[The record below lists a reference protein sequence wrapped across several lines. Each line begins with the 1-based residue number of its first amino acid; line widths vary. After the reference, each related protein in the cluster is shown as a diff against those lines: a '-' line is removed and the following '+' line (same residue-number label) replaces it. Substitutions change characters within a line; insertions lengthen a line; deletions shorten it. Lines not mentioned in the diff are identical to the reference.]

1 MTKPTINQ
9 TMQDQLADY
18 LHFLRVERGLV
29 TNSIKSYQQDLT
41 EFATYLMTQKLTSF
55 KLVDRYVVLN
65 YLQVLDEQ
73 GKARNTIIHA
83 VSSLRKFF
91 QYLAQMQAIDSDP
104 MLKIDTPK
112 RAQHLPQV
120 LSAHEVERLLA
131 VPKLD
136 TILGLRDRALL
147 EVMYATGLR
156 VSETIN
162 VKLDDLHLD
171 LGLIQTI
178 GKGDKERIIPIG
190 DVAIDFVEQ
199 YLKTARPK
207 LVSPKRRNPYLF
219 LNNHGGQLTRQG
231 VWKNLK
237 AQVKAA
243 GIEKDVTPHTLRHSF
258 ATHILE
264 NGADLRVVQELLG
277 HADISTTQIYTH
289 ITKKRLA
296 EVYNK
301 YHPRA

>member
-1 MTKPTINQ
+1 MSKPKIEQ
-9 TMQDQLADY
+9 KMQDQLADY

-29 TNSIKSYQQDLT
+29 TNSIKSYSQDLN
-41 EFATYLMTQKLTSF
+41 EFSAYLMTQKITDYNA
-55 KLVDRYVVLN
+55 VDRYVLLN
-65 YLQVLDEQ
+65 YLQFLDEG
-73 GKARNTIIHA
+73 GKSRNTIIHS

-91 QYLAQMQAIDSDP
+91 QYLAQMHQVDSDP
-104 MLKIDTPK
+104 MIKIDTPK

-120 LSAHEVERLLA
+120 LSPHEVERLLA

-136 TILGLRDRALL
+136 TALGLRDRTLL

-162 VKLDDLHLD
+162 LKMDDLHLD

-190 DVAIDFVEQ
+190 DVAIDFIER
-199 YLKTARPK
+199 YLKHARPR
-207 LVSPKRRNPYLF
+207 LVSAKRRNSYLF

-237 AQVKAA
+237 AEVKAA
-243 GIEKDVTPHTLRHSF
+243 GIEKNVTPHTLRHSF